1 MNLISNKN
9 VFGLDIG
16 ERAIKL
22 AQLKKRG
29 KKIILAAYNE
39 LALPPEI
46 IVNGEIKQED
56 KFADLVKQLVKTAKG
71 NKIISKELVAVL
83 PETKTLLKVIEL
95 SVNGEEE
102 IAETIKKEIVNHF
115 PVSPEEIYFDWQIL
129 KQTAEKIKLVVGAV
143 PKAIADSYFSA
154 IEKSGFIPII
164 FEIEAAAIARS
175 LMADADSQAK
185 IIIDFGAIRS
195 GLSVYDQKTVQFTA
209 SLPISGKKITET
221 ISKTLNLDV
230 KSAEK
235 AKIVCGLETK
245 KCEGALLKILLKPI
259 DELAAQIKKAVLFYK
274 DNFPEGNQIAEVILC
289 GGGANFSQIDL
300 VLSEKLKLP
309 VRIGGP
315 LLKIAPAKKLAIPNN
330 KILSYTT
337 ALGLALR
344 AEQKEKIV

>member
-9 VFGLDIG
+9 TFGLDIG

-22 AQLKKRG
+22 VQLKKIR
-29 KKIILAAYNE
+29 KKTILAAYNC

-56 KFADLVKQLVKTAKG
+56 KFADLVRQLVKTAKG
-71 NKIISKELVAVL
+71 NKISSKELVAVL
-83 PETKTLLKVIEL
+83 PETKTLLKVIEMPK
-95 SVNGEEE
+95 NGEEE
-102 IAETIKKEIVNHF
+102 ITETIKKEIVNHF

-129 KQTAEKIKLVVGAV
+129 KQTAEKIKLVVGAA
-143 PKAIADSYFSA
+143 PKTIADSYFSA
-154 IEKSGFIPII
+154 IEKSGLTPII

-175 LMADADSQAK
+175 LVADDDSQAK

-195 GLSVYDQKTVQFTA
+195 GLSVYDQKILQFTA
-209 SLPISGKKITET
+209 SLPISGKKITEM
-221 ISKTLNLDV
+221 IAKTLNLDI

-235 AKIVCGLETK
+235 AKIVCGLDTK

-274 DNFPEGNQIAEVILC
+274 NNFPEGNQIAEVILC

-309 VRIGGP
+309 VKIGNP
-315 LLKIAPAKKLAIPNN
+315 LQKIATRKKLIIPGNE
-330 KILSYTT
+330 ILAYTT

-344 AEQKEKIV
+344 ASQKKDLL